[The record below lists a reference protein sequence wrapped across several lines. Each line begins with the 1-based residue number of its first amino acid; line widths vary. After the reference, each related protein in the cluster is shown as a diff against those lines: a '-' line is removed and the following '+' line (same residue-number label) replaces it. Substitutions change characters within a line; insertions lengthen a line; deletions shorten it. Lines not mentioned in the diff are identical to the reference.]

1 MRVLTL
7 FVVTLVVFPVACRSH
22 KPVSVSST
30 EAADLPRESA
40 VQKLGEIL
48 PTAEY
53 THCTLPKWSLKPSEI
68 SSWNVQSD
76 AVILT
81 HGKGNS
87 LRLAYADI
95 RDVRVETSGRYYAVM
110 VFTTIQT
117 ESKEHYQFLWK
128 SEERAKQA
136 AELLLSLKKR

>member
-1 MRVLTL
+1 MRAHILLAVIL
-7 FVVTLVVFPVACRSH
+7 VACPAACKSH
-22 KPVSVSST
+22 KPVAVNAT

-53 THCTLPKWSLKPSEI
+53 THCTLPKWSLKASEI
-68 SSWNVQSD
+68 SSWTVQSD
-76 AVILT
+76 AVTLT

-87 LRLAYADI
+87 LRFQYADI
-95 RDVRVETSGRYYAVM
+95 RDVVVETSGRYVAVK
-110 VFTTIQT
+110 VYTSIQGDGR
-117 ESKEHYQFLWK
+117 EHYQFLWK

-136 AELLLSLKKR
+136 AELLLSLKKK